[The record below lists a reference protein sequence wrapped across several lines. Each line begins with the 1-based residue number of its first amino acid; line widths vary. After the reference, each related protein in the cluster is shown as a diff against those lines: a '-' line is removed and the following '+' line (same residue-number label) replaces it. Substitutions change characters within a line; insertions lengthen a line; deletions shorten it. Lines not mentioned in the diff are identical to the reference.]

1 MREAEG
7 RLVRIYVA
15 AVVVL
20 AAAAL
25 AAVTVADLSRP
36 ISEGFSVLALVV
48 FIAMGLVLEVAE
60 HPLATGHAGGTIA
73 FIIFMGA
80 IVALG
85 PIWGVLVCAVSVGG
99 ASILARRAPIKTVFN
114 VAQQVLALSV
124 GALVYLQLGGTI
136 YPSDLDSAA
145 VPYLGIVVSYFLIN
159 SSAVSGVVAISEG
172 RSFKDVWLGNT
183 WGLVGY
189 DLVASALGLAVAGLY
204 YRFGVAGFLG
214 VVGPILFLRHTYM
227 VNLQLQS
234 TNREL
239 LDLMVKAIE
248 ARDPYTSGHSQ
259 RVSRIAR
266 VLAREMGLGFKEVE
280 NITTAALLHDV
291 GKIYEEF
298 APILRK
304 DRKLTPHEKRVMESH
319 SLRSTELVHTITTL
333 RGYIENVVRHHHES
347 FDGSGYP
354 DGLVGADI
362 PLGSRI
368 VMIADTTD
376 AMATDRP
383 YRKALPFETVVREL
397 DKYCGKQFDPE
408 VVAAFKRS
416 AEAQRMV
423 TARILSQEVKLVPAQ
438 PRRPAAAGSPA
449 HRASRTPQKV

>member
-1 MREAEG
+1 MKKERV
-7 RLVRIYVA
+7 LKLYV
-15 AVVVL
+15 
-20 AAAAL
+20 
-25 AAVTVADLSRP
+25 
-36 ISEGFSVLALVV
+36 
-48 FIAMGLVLEVAE
+48 
-60 HPLATGHAGGTIA
+60 
-73 FIIFMGA
+73 GA
-80 IVALG
+80 IVALAILAVASASWMDLSLETGWPFSAAGFAAFLTLALALEHADHRLAAEHAHGSIAFIVYMGAVVSLG
-85 PIWGVLVCAVSVGG
+85 PIWGITITALSIAGVGI
-99 ASILARRAPIKTVFN
+99 SHHRAAMKTVFN
-114 VAQQVLALSV
+114 VAQHVLAISV
-124 GALVYLQLGGTI
+124 GAIAYLAIGGQV
-136 YPSDLDSAA
+136 YPSSLDAAA
-145 VPYLGIVVSYFLIN
+145 VPYAGVVLAFFVIN
-159 SSAVSGVVAISEG
+159 SSAVSGAIALSED
-172 RSFKDVWLGNT
+172 RRFTDVWLSNT

-189 DLVASALGLAVAGLY
+189 DLVASGLGLAIAWLY
-204 YRFGVAGFLG
+204 FRFGVAGFLG
-214 VVGPILFLRHTYM
+214 VVVPVLFLRHTYI
-227 VNLQLQS
+227 VNLQLQA

-266 VLAREMGLGFKEVE
+266 ALAREMRLGFKEVE

-304 DRKLTPHEKRVMESH
+304 DSKLTPHERRVMESH
-319 SLRSTELVHTITTL
+319 SLRSAELVHTITTL

-347 FDGSGYP
+347 FDGSGHP

-376 AMATDRP
+376 AMTTDRP
-383 YRKALPFETVVREL
+383 YRRALAFETVVLEL

-423 TARILSQEVKLVPAQ
+423 TARILRQEASFVPAQ
-438 PRRPAAAGSPA
+438 PKSPAIAGSPA